1 MEEVTR
7 KRLGR
12 PRKIVA
18 VANAATEGADLPS
31 IDDGVGDIGPE
42 GTATQAESER
52 PSAGLSWDELV
63 TLVTAKQSITAC
75 IACVSHPDA
84 VGEIL
89 HANQG
94 NMRVVKGDAFYQ
106 YSTGEKVAI

>member
-1 MEEVTR
+1 MEEITS
-7 KRLGR
+7 KRPGR
-12 PRKIVA
+12 SRESVA
-18 VANAATEGADLPS
+18 VANAASEGADLPA

-42 GTATQAESER
+42 GTATQAEPER

-63 TLVTAKQSITAC
+63 ALVTAKQSITSC

-89 HANQG
+89 QANQG